1 MSTVNVVQQ
10 ILLPLLLLISSS
22 ACAFTASRNKV
33 EPEFIQEKKDV
44 VTICKEIE
52 SLKPI
57 LIQDAILLRRHCE
70 SIKPTFTLRG
80 ISTRIHY
87 YMSVGFPLTTLDPK
101 IANGLNS
108 VKQLTEIY
116 GQVVVECNATVGF
129 LKEDSLEYAEG
140 YFTLCIALES
150 YRIREDC
157 YPLVRV
163 EFKNDWI
170 VEVLER
176 EL

>member
-1 MSTVNVVQQ
+1 MSTLNVVQQ
-10 ILLPLLLLISSS
+10 ILLPLFLLISSS

-44 VTICKEIE
+44 VTIRKEIE
-52 SLKPI
+52 SLKTI
-57 LIQDAILLRRHCE
+57 LIQDAILLRKHCE
-70 SIKPTFTLRG
+70 SIKPTFTLR
-80 ISTRIHY
+80 IINTRIHY

-101 IANGLNS
+101 ISNGLTS
-108 VKQLTEIY
+108 VKKLTEIY

-129 LKEDSLEYAEG
+129 LKKDSLEYAEG
-140 YFTLCIALES
+140 YFTMCLALES
-150 YRIREDC
+150 YKIGENS

-163 EFKNDWI
+163 EFMNEWI